1 MAEAPDLALRLV
13 PEEGLEPPDTP
24 IMIPLLIGS
33 IEPRRRLG
41 EQEDIRK
48 LLPEMARDARFRSR
62 LQQRACDLRGRS
74 LVVPSGVSSRR

>member
-33 IEPRRRLG
+33 IEPKRRLG
-41 EQEDIRK
+41 EQEDTSASSSPRW
-48 LLPEMARDARFRSR
+48 
-62 LQQRACDLRGRS
+62 RATPAFALD
-74 LVVPSGVSSRR
+74 